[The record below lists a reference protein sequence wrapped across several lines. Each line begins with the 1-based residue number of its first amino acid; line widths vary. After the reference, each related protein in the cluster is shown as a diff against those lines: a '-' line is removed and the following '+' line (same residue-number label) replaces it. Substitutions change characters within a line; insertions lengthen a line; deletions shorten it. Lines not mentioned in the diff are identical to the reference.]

1 MLTRILAVCFFV
13 GAAAI
18 PMSAHADFVL
28 NGSLEDESQLFVE
41 TSFNYMKLFANDTS
55 IAEWTVTPGTEQDIA
70 WGKSPTGDSS
80 FYAADGTFFVD
91 LSGYGANSPNG
102 GIQQRLSG
110 LVVGQTYSFSLASVG
125 ALPDVTIGGVAVTLS
140 AGTSFTVGG
149 TTTWT
154 PEFGT
159 FVADST
165 DPLLLIKNPNDVTGG
180 ITFVDNISITAR
192 DQSPIPEPT
201 TLVLLGL
208 ALAGLGFTRRKQ

>member
-1 MLTRILAVCFFV
+1 MLGRILAVCFFV

-18 PMSAHADFVL
+18 PMSAHANFVL

-41 TSFNYMKLFANDTS
+41 TSLNYMKLFAGGTEIS
-55 IAEWTVTPGTEQDIA
+55 SWTVAPVTELDIA
-70 WGKSPTGDSS
+70 WGKTPTGDSNY
-80 FYAADGTFFVD
+80 YAADGTFFVD
-91 LSGYGANSPNG
+91 LSGFGANSPNG
-102 GIQQRLSG
+102 GIQQKLSG

-125 ALPDVTIGGVAVTLS
+125 ALPVVTIGSVLVALS

-165 DPLLLIKNPNDVTGG
+165 DPLLLIKNPNDLTGG
-180 ITFVDNISITAR
+180 VTFVDNISVTAR
-192 DQSPIPEPT
+192 NQNPIPEPT
-201 TLVLLGL
+201 TLALLGL
-208 ALAGLGFTRRKQ
+208 GLAGLGFSRRKQ